1 MTCHRRA
8 DADKTGDDR
17 AARDPRDPHRMVLID
32 NAGAL
37 AGKHGRR
44 RALLQTRARSQVTV
58 VIWAI
63 ILVA

>member
-1 MTCHRRA
+1 
-8 DADKTGDDR
+8 
-17 AARDPRDPHRMVLID
+17 MVLID